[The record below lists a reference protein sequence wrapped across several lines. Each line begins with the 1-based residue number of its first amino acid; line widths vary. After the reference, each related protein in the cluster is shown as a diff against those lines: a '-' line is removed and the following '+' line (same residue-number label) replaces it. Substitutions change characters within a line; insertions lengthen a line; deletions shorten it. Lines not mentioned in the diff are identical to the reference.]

1 MKGLA
6 LAFAFALTVAACNGS
21 PGAGSPAAASPAA
34 SASSAASIAPP
45 VSIKIN
51 WTAVSG
57 ASSGLWTAFEAGYFK
72 EENIDAE
79 LVNIPS
85 SSRAVA
91 ALLSKDV
98 QFSHMDGQVIIDA
111 DLSGAALKLIYGIN
125 NKLVFSVMTKP
136 EITKP
141 ADLKGKKLGITTIG
155 SSTHTA
161 GLLALRTWGMQVS
174 DVTLI
179 QLTEVPNILTG
190 LVSGQ
195 VDAGVVSPPTNT
207 RAKAAG
213 FKELINLAT
222 DGPEWPSVAV
232 GATTEYL
239 KANPT
244 VGVRFVRAYS
254 KGAWRF
260 KTDKA
265 FGISVLKKYLKLD
278 DQAIL
283 EDTWTQYSKYL
294 AEVPYVLGMQNT
306 IDAVALTNDKAK
318 ALKPDDLIDSTYVKQ
333 LDDAGFYKKLYG
345 R

>member
-1 MKGLA
+1 
-6 LAFAFALTVAACNGS
+6 
-21 PGAGSPAAASPAA
+21 
-34 SASSAASIAPP
+34 
-45 VSIKIN
+45 
-51 WTAVSG
+51 
-57 ASSGLWTAFEAGYFK
+57 
-72 EENIDAE
+72 
-79 LVNIPS
+79 
-85 SSRAVA
+85 
-91 ALLSKDV
+91 
-98 QFSHMDGQVIIDA
+98 
-111 DLSGAALKLIYGIN
+111 
-125 NKLVFSVMTKP
+125 MTKQD
-136 EITKP
+136 ITKP

-161 GLLALRTWGMQVS
+161 GLLALRTWGMTVS

-179 QLTEVPNILTG
+179 QLNEVPNILTG
-190 LVSGQ
+190 LVAGQ

-213 FKELINLAT
+213 FRELINLAT

-232 GATTEYL
+232 GTTAEYL

-254 KGAWRF
+254 RGVQRF
-260 KTDKA
+260 KSDKA
-265 FGISVLKKYLKLD
+265 FALTVLQKYLKID

-306 IDAVALTNDKAK
+306 LDVVAATNDKAK
-318 ALKPDDLIDSTYVKQ
+318 TLKPDDLIDSTYVKQ
-333 LDDAGFYKKLYG
+333 LEDEGFYKKLYG

>member
-1 MKGLA
+1 MMRKLA
-6 LAFAFALTVAACNGS
+6 IALIAAVTAAACAPAPS
-21 PGAGSPAAASPAA
+21 AGGPAPA
-34 SASSAASIAPP
+34 SAAPSASATVAPP

-72 EENIDAE
+72 DENITAE
-79 LVNIPS
+79 LVNIAS

-91 ALLSKDV
+91 ALLSKEV
-98 QFSHMDGQVIIDA
+98 QFTHLDGQVIVDA
-111 DLSGAALKLIYGIN
+111 NSQGAGLKLIYGIN
-125 NKLVFSVMTKP
+125 NRLVFSVMTKP

-161 GLLALRTWGMQVS
+161 GLLALRTWGMTVS

-179 QLTEVPNILTG
+179 QLNEVPNILTG
-190 LVSGQ
+190 LVAGQ

-213 FKELINLAT
+213 FRELINLAT

-232 GATTEYL
+232 GATAEYL

-244 VGVRFVRAYS
+244 VGVRFVRAYAR
-254 KGAWRF
+254 GVQRF
-260 KTDKA
+260 KSDKA
-265 FGISVLKKYLKLD
+265 FAITVLQKYLKID

-306 IDAVALTNDKAK
+306 LDVVAATNDKAK
-318 ALKPDDLIDSTYVKQ
+318 TMKPDDLIDSTYVKQ
-333 LDDAGFYKKLYG
+333 LDDEGFFKKLYG